1 MKAPHNPTS
10 YVENLDQSAIVAD
23 EMTDQTSAAGA
34 VLTNFERDSSLDSLA
49 SQSPLQ
55 AQSPFEPQLL
65 GGAGA
70 HLYPNYAQPSFVM
83 DHGSGARLY
92 DLSGKRYID
101 LFAGIAVSSLGHNH
115 PALVRAISE
124 QAGKLIHLSNYFY
137 NEPNARLAPLLAQL
151 CGMDRVFFCNSGTE
165 ANEAALKL
173 ARRYFYDQ
181 GQPDRHVIIAF
192 DNSFHGRTMGA
203 LSVTGQA
210 KYRTGFGPLSEVR
223 HVPYGDLEAARAAL
237 DGRVAA
243 IIVEPV
249 QGEGGVVV
257 PPPEFFKGLRRL
269 CDESGA
275 LMIVDE
281 IQTGAGRTGKFLGC
295 QHEDV
300 LPDIV
305 TLAKGLGGGVPIG
318 AMLCKEHLA
327 GTLVP
332 GSHGTTFGGNPLASA
347 AALAVVTELT
357 ERGLMDQVGVKTT
370 FLEQRLDALVSKHA
384 CLVGRRG
391 RGLLQAL
398 VLRDGSQGPAILAD
412 LREAGV
418 LLTFAGGT
426 ALRITPPLVI
436 TEQELELGLSLI
448 DNVLGKYS

>member
-1 MKAPHNPTS
+1 MKAPHNPTL
-10 YVENLDQSAIVAD
+10 YVENLDESAIVAD
-23 EMTDQTSAAGA
+23 EMTDQSSEPDAMVMAVDEPSGSA
-34 VLTNFERDSSLDSLA
+34 
-49 SQSPLQ
+49 

-65 GGAGA
+65 GGLGA
-70 HLYPNYAQPSFVM
+70 HLYPNYAQPGFVM

-115 PALVRAISE
+115 PALVRAISQ

-137 NEPNARLAPLLAQL
+137 NEPNARLTPLLCEL
-151 CGMDRVFFCNSGTE
+151 CGMDRAFFCNSGTE

-192 DNSFHGRTMGA
+192 ENSFHGRTMGA
-203 LSVTGQA
+203 LAVTGQA
-210 KYRTGFGPLSEVR
+210 KYRTGFGPLPEVR
-223 HVPYGDLEAARAAL
+223 HVPYGDLQATRAAM
-237 DGRVAA
+237 DERVAA

-249 QGEGGVVV
+249 QGEGGVIV
-257 PPPEFFKGLRRL
+257 PPRGFFAGLREL

-275 LMIVDE
+275 LLIVDE
-281 IQTGAGRTGKFLGC
+281 IQTGTGRTGKFLGC

-300 LPDIV
+300 VPDIV
-305 TLAKGLGGGVPIG
+305 SLAKGLGGGVPIG
-318 AMLCKEHLA
+318 AMLCKERLA
-327 GTLVP
+327 RTLVP

-347 AALAVVTELT
+347 AALAVVMELT
-357 ERGLMDQVGVKTT
+357 EHGLMDQIQATT
-370 FLEQRLDALVSKHA
+370 AFLERGLDALVSKHS
-384 CLVGRRG
+384 CITERRG

-412 LREAGV
+412 LRDAGV

-436 TEQELELGLSLI
+436 TENELELGLGLI

>member
-1 MKAPHNPTS
+1 MKAPHNP
-10 YVENLDQSAIVAD
+10 YVENLGQSAIVAD
-23 EMTDQTSAAGA
+23 EMTDQTSQAGA
-34 VLTNFERDSSLDSLA
+34 AVAAFDLA
-49 SQSPLQ
+49 QSPFEQ
-55 AQSPFEPQLL
+55 TSSFEAQSPFEPQLL
-65 GGAGA
+65 AGAGA

-101 LFAGIAVSSLGHNH
+101 FFAGIAVSSLGHNH
-115 PALVRAISE
+115 PALVRAIAE

-137 NEPNARLAPLLAQL
+137 NEPNARLAPLLCQL
-151 CGMDRVFFCNSGTE
+151 CGLERAFFCNSGTE

-181 GQPDRHVIIAF
+181 GEPDRHVVIAF

-210 KYRTGFGPLSEVR
+210 KYRTGFGPLAEVR
-223 HVPYGDLEAARAAL
+223 HVPYGDLEATRAAM

-249 QGEGGVVV
+249 QGEGGVIV
-257 PPPEFFKGLRRL
+257 PPLGFFSGLRKL

-275 LMIVDE
+275 LLIVDE
-281 IQTGAGRTGKFLGC
+281 IQTGVGRTGKFLGV
-295 QHEDV
+295 QHENV
-300 LPDIV
+300 VPDIIS
-305 TLAKGLGGGVPIG
+305 LAKGLGGGVPIG
-318 AMLCKEHLA
+318 AMLCTERLA
-327 GTLVP
+327 KTLVP

-357 ERGLMDQVGVKTT
+357 ERGLMDQVGKAAHT
-370 FLEQRLDALVSKHA
+370 LEQGLDALVSKHT
-384 CLVGRRG
+384 CLVERRG

-398 VLRDGSQGPAILAD
+398 VLRDGSQGPAMLAD

-418 LLTFAGGT
+418 LLTFAGGI